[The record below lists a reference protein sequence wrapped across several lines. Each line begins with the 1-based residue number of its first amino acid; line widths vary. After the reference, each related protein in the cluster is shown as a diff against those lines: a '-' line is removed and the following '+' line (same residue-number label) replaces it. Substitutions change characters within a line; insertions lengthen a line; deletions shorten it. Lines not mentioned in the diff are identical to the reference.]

1 MTQEEYD
8 ELERNSYRKL
18 FHSIVPGYNF
28 ITPIIID
35 YRKIGKYIVELSTNT
50 KNSLIGTVY
59 GITVIKQIGNTYIKD
74 NKKCIAK
81 FNMED
86 VEEYL
91 KELENE

>member
-18 FHSIVPGYNF
+18 FHSIVPGHNF
-28 ITPIIID
+28 ITPQVID
-35 YRKIGKYIVELSTNT
+35 YRKIGKYIVELSTNIN
-50 KNSLIGTVY
+50 KNLIGTIY

-74 NKKCIAK
+74 DKKCIAK

-86 VEEYL
+86 VEKYL
-91 KELENE
+91 KELKNE